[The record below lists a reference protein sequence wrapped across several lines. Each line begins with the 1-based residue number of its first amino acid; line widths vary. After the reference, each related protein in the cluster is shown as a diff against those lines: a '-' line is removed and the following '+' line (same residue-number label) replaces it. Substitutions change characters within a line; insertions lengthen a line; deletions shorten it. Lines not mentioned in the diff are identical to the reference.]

1 MTRRHQ
7 CRLWAR
13 GPPCRQSGREAY
25 RETTVIMMI
34 RMQTTMTATDTIKI
48 PHGDKLSPEG
58 EWGYAH
64 VDAEDLW
71 DTINLL
77 RYYLHTIEPHGG
89 DSDGDEDGHPTPKY
103 RLMAA
108 TMRIAARLAT
118 DAADHLDDDDG
129 AQCRERL
136 AEIADDEA
144 RYAKNAAVRAAA
156 EQAEQNAAMLHA

>member
-1 MTRRHQ
+1 M
-7 CRLWAR
+7 
-13 GPPCRQSGREAY
+13 
-25 RETTVIMMI
+25 MMI
-34 RMQTTMTATDTIKI
+34 RMQTTMTATNAIQI

-89 DSDGDEDGHPTPKY
+89 DSDGDSDGHPTPKY

-118 DAADHLDDDDG
+118 DAADHLGDDDG
-129 AQCRERL
+129 AQCRVRL
-136 AEIADDEA
+136 AEIADDKA
-144 RYAKNAAVRAAA
+144 RYAKNAADRAAA
-156 EQAEQNAAMLHA
+156 KEQADQNPPPLHA

>member
-1 MTRRHQ
+1 
-7 CRLWAR
+7 
-13 GPPCRQSGREAY
+13 
-25 RETTVIMMI
+25 
-34 RMQTTMTATDTIKI
+34 MTATDTIKI
-48 PHGDKLSPEG
+48 PHGDKLSRAG

-89 DSDGDEDGHPTPKY
+89 ESDDHPTPKY

-118 DAADHLDDDDG
+118 DAADHLDDADG

-144 RYAKNAAVRAAA
+144 RYAKNAAARAAR
-156 EQAEQNAAMLHA
+156 EQADQNPPPLHA

>member
-1 MTRRHQ
+1 MTTK
-7 CRLWAR
+7 
-13 GPPCRQSGREAY
+13 GRN
-25 RETTVIMMI
+25 
-34 RMQTTMTATDTIKI
+34 TTMTDTCEIKM

-77 RYYLHTIEPHGG
+77 RFYLHTIEPHGG
-89 DSDGDEDGHPTPKY
+89 DSDDHPTPKY
-103 RLMAA
+103 RLMSA

-118 DAADHLDDDDG
+118 DAADHLDDHDG

-136 AEIADDEA
+136 TEIADDEA
-144 RYAKNAAVRAAA
+144 RYAKNATVRAAR
-156 EQAEQNAAMLHA
+156 EQADQNPPPLHA

>member
-1 MTRRHQ
+1 MT
-7 CRLWAR
+7 
-13 GPPCRQSGREAY
+13 
-25 RETTVIMMI
+25 TTMKGND
-34 RMQTTMTATDTIKI
+34 TTMTDTCEIKM

-89 DSDGDEDGHPTPKY
+89 DSDGDSDGHPTPKY
-103 RLMAA
+103 RLMSA

-129 AQCRERL
+129 AQCRARL

-156 EQAEQNAAMLHA
+156 EQADQNQPPMHA

>member
-1 MTRRHQ
+1 MTTK
-7 CRLWAR
+7 
-13 GPPCRQSGREAY
+13 GRD
-25 RETTVIMMI
+25 
-34 RMQTTMTATDTIKI
+34 TTMTDTDTIEI
-48 PHGDKLSPEG
+48 PHGDKLSHAG

-89 DSDGDEDGHPTPKY
+89 DSDDHPTPKY
-103 RLMAA
+103 RLMSA

-129 AQCRERL
+129 AQCRAYLEHMEREK
-136 AEIADDEA
+136 AFQQE
-144 RYAKNAAVRAAA
+144 RRAALA
-156 EQAEQNAAMLHA
+156 AKKQAGKSEKDEPKTAA

>member
-1 MTRRHQ
+1 
-7 CRLWAR
+7 
-13 GPPCRQSGREAY
+13 
-25 RETTVIMMI
+25 
-34 RMQTTMTATDTIKI
+34 MQTTMTDTNAIQI

-77 RYYLHTIEPHGG
+77 RYYVHTIEPHGG
-89 DSDGDEDGHPTPKY
+89 DVDDHPTPKY
-103 RLMAA
+103 RLMSA

-118 DAADHLDDDDG
+118 DAADHLDDHDG

-144 RYAKNAAVRAAA
+144 RYAKNAAARAAR
-156 EQAEQNAAMLHA
+156 EQAEAGEPKTAA

>member
-1 MTRRHQ
+1 MK
-7 CRLWAR
+7 
-13 GPPCRQSGREAY
+13 GND
-25 RETTVIMMI
+25 
-34 RMQTTMTATDTIKI
+34 TTMTDTCEIKM

-89 DSDGDEDGHPTPKY
+89 ESDDHPTPKY
-103 RLMAA
+103 RLMSA

-136 AEIADDEA
+136 GEIADDEA
-144 RYAKNAAVRAAA
+144 RYAKNAAARAAR
-156 EQAEQNAAMLHA
+156 EQAEQNAAPLHA

>member
-1 MTRRHQ
+1 M
-7 CRLWAR
+7 
-13 GPPCRQSGREAY
+13 
-25 RETTVIMMI
+25 
-34 RMQTTMTATDTIKI
+34 TDTCEIKM

-77 RYYLHTIEPHGG
+77 RFYLHTIEPHGG
-89 DSDGDEDGHPTPKY
+89 DSDDHPTPKY
-103 RLMAA
+103 RLMSA

-118 DAADHLDDDDG
+118 DAADHLDDHDG

-144 RYAKNAAVRAAA
+144 RYAKNAAVRAAR
-156 EQAEQNAAMLHA
+156 EQAEQNQSPMHA

>member
-1 MTRRHQ
+1 
-7 CRLWAR
+7 
-13 GPPCRQSGREAY
+13 
-25 RETTVIMMI
+25 MMI
-34 RMQTTMTATDTIKI
+34 RMQTIMTATDTIEI
-48 PHGDKLSPEG
+48 PHGDKRSRAG

-89 DSDGDEDGHPTPKY
+89 ESDDHPTPKY
-103 RLMAA
+103 RLMSA

-129 AQCRERL
+129 AQCRARV

-144 RYAKNAAVRAAA
+144 RYAKNEAVRAAREHA
-156 EQAEQNAAMLHA
+156 GQNPSTLHA